1 MKHSL
6 SIHVARCFVHKDGNV
21 RPELLHFMIA
31 HITQDADGC
40 LFSNRFLQTEI
51 DSCKFIDRSIEQ
63 DTQI

>member
-1 MKHSL
+1 MNHSL
-6 SIHVARCFVHKDGNV
+6 SIHVARCFVNKDG

-40 LFSNRFLQTEI
+40 LFSNRFLQKEI